1 MAYLLECETSR
12 AKKRTKMR
20 KRNKVAQLHRTKEH
34 RSALISNMTT
44 SLLYHEEIQTTV
56 GKAKEVR
63 RFVEKVITRA
73 KKNLDEN
80 LDAAKKAHNIRL
92 AGRLIKDKEVLA
104 KLFND
109 IAARYKDINGGYTRV
124 LKIGPR
130 KSDASEMA
138 LLELVNKKSL
148 IDLKEERKAIRAN
161 IKLTKKDQEKA
172 LEDKKDKKNK
182 K

>member
-1 MAYLLECETSR
+1 ML
-12 AKKRTKMR
+12 AKERTKMR

-34 RSALISNMTT
+34 RGALISNMAT
-44 SLLYHEEIQTTV
+44 SLLHHEEIQTTV

-80 LDAAKKAHNIRL
+80 LDAAKKVHNIRL
-92 AGRLIKDKEVLA
+92 AGKLIKDKEVLA

-109 IAARYKDINGGYTRV
+109 IAVRYKEINGGYTRV

-138 LLELVNKKSL
+138 LLKLVNKKSL

-161 IKLTKKDQEKA
+161 IKSIKKDKEKA
-172 LEDKKDKKNK
+172 LEDKKDKKDK